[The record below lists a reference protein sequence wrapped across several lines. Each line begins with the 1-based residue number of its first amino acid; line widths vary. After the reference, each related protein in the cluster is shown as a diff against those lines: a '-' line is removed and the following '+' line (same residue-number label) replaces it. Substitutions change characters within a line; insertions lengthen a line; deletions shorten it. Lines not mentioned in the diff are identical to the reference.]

1 MDVAEPPAAAEAPS
15 PADGDDGGPSTAGWI
30 TLLLRVAILMAA
42 LPAMGLLLVVVADL
56 VPSKPIVD
64 HLVEDQSSG
73 RLTAEQY
80 RQSPYGNQIDEF
92 TECIGTTV
100 GLGNPIGTNPLESAI
115 RSPTLGNCETTTE
128 NISTYLAGDG
138 LEREY
143 DYYRYW
149 HGYAVI
155 SRPLLAVVGLAGTR
169 LVVTMAL
176 LGVMAGIARSV
187 GRRHGAV
194 TAAVLFLPFV
204 LTTDFIDLGTEFT
217 HAIGALAVLGSSWFA
232 FEYAARGTSISRIAT
247 ASMIA
252 GALVVF
258 ADFLTMPPGG
268 WALCTALIGLAAAGT
283 HGGRALSARLGVA
296 TVFWVF
302 GYGWMWLSKWVLAG
316 LVVGF
321 GTVRDNISS
330 QVQLRVDG
338 EQIAVEQRWFASI
351 QRNVET
357 WWAMPLSKF
366 VLVALVVTCGV
377 VLWRRLTGSGVSVVD
392 MRWPDRA
399 LLAAPAALP
408 LLWYEI
414 LRNHS
419 QVHYWFTYRSVAIA
433 LGILAAAVVARIGP
447 NLPMAPAHQRSA
459 THPRTGDAGD
469 RSDHPAGWR
478 RSSISSAR
486 TTA

>member
-1 MDVAEPPAAAEAPS
+1 MCIRDR
-15 PADGDDGGPSTAGWI
+15 
-30 TLLLRVAILMAA
+30 LLRVAILMAA

-92 TECIGTTV
+92 TECIGATM
-100 GLGNPIGTNPLESAI
+100 GLGNPVGTNPLESAI
-115 RSPTLGNCETTTE
+115 RSPTLGNCESTTE
-128 NISTYLAGDG
+128 RIDTYLAGDG
-138 LEREY
+138 LERSY

-155 SRPLLAVVGLAGTR
+155 SRPLLAVVGLAGLR
-169 LVVTMAL
+169 LLSTMAL
-176 LGVMAGIARSV
+176 IAMMAGLARSV
-187 GRRHGAV
+187 VRRHGAV

-283 HGGRALSARLGVA
+283 HGGRALSARLS
-296 TVFWVF
+296 
-302 GYGWMWLSKWVLAG
+302 L
-316 LVVGF
+316 
-321 GTVRDNISS
+321 IH
-330 QVQLRVDG
+330 
-338 EQIAVEQRWFASI
+338 I
-351 QRNVET
+351 
-357 WWAMPLSKF
+357 
-366 VLVALVVTCGV
+366 
-377 VLWRRLTGSGVSVVD
+377 
-392 MRWPDRA
+392 
-399 LLAAPAALP
+399 
-408 LLWYEI
+408 
-414 LRNHS
+414 
-419 QVHYWFTYRSVAIA
+419 
-433 LGILAAAVVARIGP
+433 
-447 NLPMAPAHQRSA
+447 
-459 THPRTGDAGD
+459 
-469 RSDHPAGWR
+469 
-478 RSSISSAR
+478 
-486 TTA
+486 